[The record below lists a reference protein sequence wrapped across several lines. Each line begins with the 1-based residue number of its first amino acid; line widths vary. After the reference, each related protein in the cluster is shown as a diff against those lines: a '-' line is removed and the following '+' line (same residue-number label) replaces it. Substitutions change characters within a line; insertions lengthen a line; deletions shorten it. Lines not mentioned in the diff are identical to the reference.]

1 MEVPFL
7 PTIYAAHYTI
17 SLAGYQEK
25 YVAASLPPDEIDG
38 AGLIAADAI
47 FPFENPG

>member
-1 MEVPFL
+1 MGVPFL
-7 PTIYAAHYTI
+7 PVIYAAHYTI

-25 YVAASLPPDEIDG
+25 YAAVSCRQVKLR

-47 FPFENPG
+47 FPFENPR